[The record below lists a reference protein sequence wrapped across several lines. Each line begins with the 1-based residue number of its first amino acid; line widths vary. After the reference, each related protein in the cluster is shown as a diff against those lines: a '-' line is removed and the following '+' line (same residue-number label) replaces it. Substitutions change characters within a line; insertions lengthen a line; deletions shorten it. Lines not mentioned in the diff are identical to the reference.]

1 MVDVGM
7 AAQNGHRRQPRLVQG
22 GLQFRPLVHGAR
34 VQQDAPGVVHL
45 VEGDELPAFQH
56 PGVALDTFQF
66 HSASLF
72 LLSLPRRR
80 GRLGG
85 DGVIPGC
92 VGPG

>member
-56 PGVALDTFQF
+56 PGVA
-66 HSASLF
+66 
-72 LLSLPRRR
+72 P
-80 GRLGG
+80 
-85 DGVIPGC
+85 
-92 VGPG
+92 